1 MQLGACLAEIG
12 PYYDSLNEC
21 VIPPGQ
27 KCRTGISIRV
37 ARLSTKVVF
46 RSTKPV
52 FAAHLPRKKGLPPV
66 RSGAIM
72 KLQ

>member
-21 VIPPGQ
+21 VIPPSQ
-27 KCRTGISIRV
+27 KCRTGSVIRV
-37 ARLSTKVVF
+37 VRLSTKAVY
-46 RSTKPV
+46 RSRKPV
-52 FAAHLPRKKGLPPV
+52 FAAHLPRKKGLPTV